1 VNLFFFVGP
10 RLPDPQGLLR
20 GTGST
25 VRSVRIAESTNVD
38 QRVTDLLDAA
48 VGMWPWPWPFDSQQ
62 PTATIIVSVSDKKR
76 PRR

>member
-1 VNLFFFVGP
+1 
-10 RLPDPQGLLR
+10 
-20 GTGST
+20 
-25 VRSVRIAESTNVD
+25 VRIAESTNVD